1 MMDVMEV
8 KKEERT
14 KNTELKIIRASKVVA
29 WFVPAAAGVA
39 QPPP

>member
-1 MMDVMEV
+1 MMDGMKV

-14 KNTELKIIRASKVVA
+14 SSELKIIRANKVVA